1 MVAWNLRSGSDAP
14 KPEQENNMKKLTL
27 SAILAMSTALP
38 VHAEG
43 WTGGLELGFSNTA
56 GNSRDTSL
64 NTRFDLKHENAIW
77 SHEFYG
83 DAYYAKSDGEKTA
96 ERIALGYKPRRELTD
111 RSYAFGTL
119 RYERDRFSDILARW
133 TTIGGYGRTLYESSA
148 SELEAEL
155 GAGVR
160 RTRYDLNPDRLRATE
175 PILYV
180 GGRFAHE
187 ISDSAKFVQTLRVEF
202 GDDNTWTESISS
214 LTLRVTDS
222 ISAKLSH
229 TIRRNSAIEGVR
241 GKKVDQITGVNM
253 VYSF

>member
-1 MVAWNLRSGSDAP
+1 
-14 KPEQENNMKKLTL
+14 MKKLAL
-27 SAILAMSTALP
+27 SLTLAMAAALP
-38 VHAEG
+38 AQADE
-43 WTGGLELGFSNTA
+43 WTGGLELGFSNTS

-64 NTRFDLKHENAIW
+64 NTRFDMKWQNAIW
-77 SHEFYG
+77 SHEIYG

-96 ERIALGYKPRRELTD
+96 ERYALGYKPRRELTE

-133 TTIGGYGRTLYESSA
+133 TGIGGYGRTLYQSSA
-148 SELEAEL
+148 TELEAEV

-160 RTRYDLNPDRLRATE
+160 RTRYDVNPDRLDGTE

-180 GGRFAHE
+180 GGRFAHQ

-202 GDDNTWTESISS
+202 GSDNTWTESITS
-214 LTLRVTDS
+214 LTMRVTDS

-229 TIRRNSAIEGVR
+229 TIRRNSAIEGAR